1 MTFRTVAG
9 ARISRTVTIPGSGA
23 LTTET
28 FDADVVLPS
37 GRRPSVAVAV
47 TDAAARE
54 VTVTMAAS
62 EWRRGE
68 GGMGALE
75 VRMIND
81 GAVTVEASESFRVM
95 RGLAPE
101 YAEGYV

>member
-1 MTFRTVAG
+1 MFRIASG
-9 ARISRTVTIPGSGA
+9 SAISRAYVIAGTGA
-23 LTTET
+23 LTTES

-68 GGMGALE
+68 GGFGAVE
-75 VRMIND
+75 VRMTSGD
-81 GAVTVEASESFRVM
+81 TTTVEHSERFRVM
-95 RGLAPE
+95 RGLSPQ
-101 YAEGYV
+101 YVEGYV

>member
-1 MTFRTVAG
+1 MFRVSAG
-9 ARISRTVTIPGSGA
+9 SRIARTVTIPGSGS

-37 GRRPSVAVAV
+37 GRRPSVSVSI

-75 VRMIND
+75 VRMIKD
-81 GAVTVEASESFRVM
+81 GETTVEVSERFRVM